1 MKLQVTVT
9 EETLLRITELLLDRD
24 AWELCALEVATQ
36 TVRARGDERLKG
48 RPLQVI

>member
-36 TVRARGDERLKG
+36 TVRARGDET
-48 RPLQVI
+48 